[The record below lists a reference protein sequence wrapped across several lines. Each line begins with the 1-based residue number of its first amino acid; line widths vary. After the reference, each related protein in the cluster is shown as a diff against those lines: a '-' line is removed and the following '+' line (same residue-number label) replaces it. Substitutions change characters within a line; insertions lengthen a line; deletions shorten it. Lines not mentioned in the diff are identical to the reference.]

1 MSRANIIKAGSPSM
15 VVDHFS
21 HVGGA
26 IVPHVSASIHPQA
39 PGVLRQVAN
48 TVLPSRTGQPVLWSQ
63 VTRAFR
69 ALPLSSGKPMQ

>member
-1 MSRANIIKAGSPSM
+1 MTRANITKAGAPSM

-21 HVGGA
+21 HAGGA
-26 IVPHVSASIHPQA
+26 IVPHVSTAVHPQQ

-48 TVLPSRTGQPVLWSQ
+48 TVLPTRTGQPALWSQ
-63 VTRAFR
+63 VQRAFR